1 VKRET
6 FWLMILVS
14 VAFAS
19 LGLGL
24 VGAASQLISWQ
35 DLLGIQIN
43 FSRSN
48 KRQIRGLGYAI

>member
-14 VAFAS
+14 VAFVS

-43 FSRSN
+43 FSRGN